1 MLTCLLDLVRWF
13 RSPGAL
19 DKLTSLSRTNIPAAE
34 QDLDADELGGLEGLE
49 ELEELAGELYE
60 LAEEGQQQ
68 QQQQQQHHHHHQQLQ
83 QCSISKREEELVEK
97 ERALIKAIRE
107 NEETIARLEQLGTL
121 SDADTHVQLKQLKD
135 AVEKQAEEMI
145 VIKETLV
152 FGKDKKKENKRKI
165 KEVSCRDRMAPRVL
179 LRPCLAD
186 QPAVP
191 ASWFAGEATCEKQQ
205 E

>member
-68 QQQQQQHHHHHQQLQ
+68 HQHHQLQ
-83 QCSISKREEELVEK
+83 QCYISKREEELVEK